1 MRHYRDI
8 TALNKKKIKR
18 ELLRILSQVSSWLMN
33 MYEPIIRWWHK
44 RTLGRHCEICINTKH
59 HNQGKVAVLLVYQPN
74 GLAESTWLTLE
85 HLRSM
90 GYSTLLVSN
99 CPLSANDAA
108 RVLPL
113 CWQTMVRKNFGY
125 DFGGYQDAML
135 HIMGAGVPVEQL
147 VIMNDSIWFPL
158 HTGCNLLSRMEANP
172 AGFVGAFQL
181 EPTRNKEKM
190 VGKKRPFMGSF
201 FWHFKAPVLRSEA
214 FKSFWIEYKATSS
227 KYATIRRGERRFTH
241 HLLDA
246 GIKGDSMFSR
256 GQFDEWL
263 QQQQGAA
270 LKQALQDL
278 CTTDPDLAQQQ
289 KRLLEQHEPT
299 TEWDGRA
306 MQLAMAI
313 TESQNIM
320 ATAPLFMVRDMGLAF
335 IKKSADDANVLAMG
349 KLINF
354 YNRHP
359 EWAAPCILKEI
370 KSKLGKQSTD

>member
-1 MRHYRDI
+1 M
-8 TALNKKKIKR
+8 ALNKRKIKR
-18 ELLRILSQVSSWLMN
+18 ELQRILSQANSWLMN
-33 MYEPIIRWWHK
+33 VYEPIARWRHK
-44 RTLGRHCEICINTKH
+44 RSPDRRCHITSNPDH
-59 HNQGKVAVLLVYQPN
+59 HGQGKVAVLLVYQPN

-85 HLRSM
+85 HLRSK

-108 RVLPL
+108 RALPL

-158 HTGCNLLSRMEANP
+158 HAGCNLLSRMEANP

-181 EPTRNKEKM
+181 EPTRNKQKM

-263 QQQQGAA
+263 QQQQGDA
-270 LKQALQDL
+270 LKLALQDL

-313 TESQNIM
+313 TEPQNIM

-349 KLINF
+349 KLIN
-354 YNRHP
+354 H
-359 EWAAPCILKEI
+359 WATQQNEIDPCVVSEMVSVLRRM
-370 KSKLGKQSTD
+370 GH